1 MKGKLRLIYL
11 GSFMNHR
18 PSFKVTREDFE
29 SDASI
34 RNAVTNT
41 KQIGDRCSMNKTL
54 RYLLLKVKERART
67 FPVTCNFVQLYICI
81 YVSQE
86 WEAFVDLPTFI
97 QYLFRLDKQ
106 RNIFE
111 NCTHASNVNVWYKR
125 EFSKLFSSSW
135 LFIYII
141 FNLLFVEKVDYRVDF
156 YKNISDSPEDIKDE
170 RWPNS

>member
-1 MKGKLRLIYL
+1 M
-11 GSFMNHR
+11 FH
-18 PSFKVTREDFE
+18 EQDFE
-29 SDASI
+29 VSVIES
-34 RNAVTNT
+34 
-41 KQIGDRCSMNKTL
+41 Q
-54 RYLLLKVKERART
+54 RARKNIS
-67 FPVTCNFVQLYICI
+67 CDVQLRTTIYMYV

-135 LFIYII
+135 LFIYIM
-141 FNLLFVEKVDYRVDF
+141 FNLLFVEKVDYRLDF